1 MSWKREK
8 SRADLLDRRGLF
20 TGLIPERLLGTNA
33 QTQPLRVRDRPEAA
47 NGFCNFLLVVG
58 QIIYGNYG

>member
-33 QTQPLRVRDRPEAA
+33 QTQPLKVRDRPEAA
-47 NGFCNFLLVVG
+47 NGFCSFMFYMTYIVG
-58 QIIYGNYG
+58 S